1 MEIEHLRAFAQVVRD
16 GSFSKAARTLDVSQ
30 PLISARIA
38 ALEREVGGQLF
49 ARGGRTLALTER
61 GESFLPYVERAL
73 ATLHEGVETVRQTGA
88 GQRGRVT
95 VGTIQP
101 LCGDY
106 LAHAVKK
113 FRAMHPRVDL
123 FVRVGHSE
131 QVVAMLHDRVV
142 RVGVIGG
149 WTSDWYDPA
158 VEVCARIHQP
168 LVLVVPAGNPLS
180 GRSDV
185 RLADISQHVAPLYL
199 IEWTAELRSLVAQ
212 SRQAGQAL
220 VEIPFEM
227 AHRFMLDGH
236 GGAFVTRAMVAADL
250 AAGRLRAVRVADLPP
265 LSYKNAIIR
274 LKGAAVKGL
283 QSPNQSPLSLT
294 RSRRKSWRWTTIV
307 TRSRRKSWRW
317 TTIVVRR
324 EAL

>member
-30 PLISARIA
+30 PSISARIA

-61 GESFLPYVERAL
+61 GEDFLPYVERAL

-106 LAHAVKK
+106 LARAVER
-113 FRAMHPRVDL
+113 FGATHPRVDL

-149 WTSDWYDPA
+149 WPSDWYDPA
-158 VEVCARIHQP
+158 VEVCALVQQP
-168 LVLVVPAGNPLS
+168 LVLVVPAGSPLA
-180 GRSDV
+180 GQSDV
-185 RLADISQHVAPLYL
+185 RLADVARHVTPLYL
-199 IEWTAELRSLVAQ
+199 IEWTAELRPLVAR
-212 SRQAGQAL
+212 SLGAEQAL
-220 VEIPFEM
+220 IEIPFEM
-227 AHRFMLDGH
+227 AHRFMLDGQ
-236 GGAFVTRAMVAADL
+236 GGAFVTRVMVAADL
-250 AAGRLRAVRVADLPP
+250 AAERLRAVRVADLPP
-265 LSYKNAIIR
+265 LRYKNAIIR
-274 LKGAAVKGL
+274 LKGAATP
-283 QSPNQSPLSLT
+283 QSVAAFIDVL
-294 RSRRKSWRWTTIV
+294 RA
-307 TRSRRKSWRW
+307 
-317 TTIVVRR
+317 
-324 EAL
+324 EALTEDDRALGRDDLGQIRGT